1 MTEPTPFPDLNGVL
15 EELVAGVQR
24 ALPQNLRG
32 VYLLGSFALGDADE
46 HSDVDFLVAT
56 ERALS
61 AREQEELQALHGRIF
76 DLPVAWAQHLEGS
89 YVPAA
94 VLRRL
99 DRERRPLFF
108 LDNGARELVWHA
120 HCNTA
125 LTRWT
130 LREHG
135 VALAGASPASVAL
148 PVDPDDLRAEARRK
162 LQETADWAREARGE
176 LTRWEQP
183 YMVLSCCRMRY
194 TLAHGRL
201 ASKREAGRWALEAL
215 EERWH
220 PLIRAALE
228 DRADPW
234 QRVHQTAPAAMV
246 AETTAFATAATQA

>member
-1 MTEPTPFPDLNGVL
+1 MTEPTAFPDLNGVL
-15 EELVAGVQR
+15 AELVAGVQR
-24 ALPQNLRG
+24 ALPRNLRG

-56 ERALS
+56 ERELS
-61 AREQEELQALHGRIF
+61 AGEQEELQSLHGRLF
-76 DLPVAWAQHLEGS
+76 ELPVAWARHLEGS
-89 YVPAA
+89 YAPADA
-94 VLRRL
+94 LRRV
-99 DRERRPLFF
+99 DPDRRPFFF

-135 VALAGASPASVAL
+135 VALAGAPAATVVE
-148 PVDPDDLRAEARRK
+148 PVDPDELRTEARRK
-162 LQETADWAREARGE
+162 LQETADWARDARGG

-201 ASKREAGRWALEAL
+201 ASKRAAATWALHAL
-215 EERWH
+215 DERWH

-234 QRVHQTAPAAMV
+234 QRVHRAAPAAAV
-246 AETTAFATAATQA
+246 AETTAFATAQA